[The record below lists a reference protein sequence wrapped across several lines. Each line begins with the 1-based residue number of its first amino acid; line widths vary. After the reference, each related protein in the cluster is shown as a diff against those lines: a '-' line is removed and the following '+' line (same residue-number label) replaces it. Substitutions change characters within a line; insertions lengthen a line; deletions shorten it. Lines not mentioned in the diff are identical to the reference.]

1 MIRVVLPFHL
11 RRLAG
16 VEGEVSVD
24 VSGPVTQSSLL
35 DAVEAAYPVLKGTIR
50 DRQTRRRRPLLRFF
64 ACGED
69 HSDDPPDTALPERVA
84 SGEEPFL
91 IVGSIAGG

>member
-16 VEGEVSVD
+16 VEGEVTVE
-24 VSGPVTQSSLL
+24 VSGSVTQSSVL

-50 DRQTRRRRPLLRFF
+50 DRETRRRRPLLRLF

-69 HSDDPPDTALPERVA
+69 HSDDLPDTPLPSRVA
-84 SGEEPFL
+84 SGEEPFMV
-91 IVGSIAGG
+91 VGSIAGG

>member
-1 MIRVVLPFHL
+1 MIRVALPYHL

-24 VSGPVTQSSLL
+24 VSGAVTQSSVL

-50 DRQTRRRRPLLRFF
+50 DRETRRRRALLRFF

-69 HSDDPPDTALPERVA
+69 HSDDPPDALLPERVA
-84 SGEEPFL
+84 SGEEPF
-91 IVGSIAGG
+91 IVVGSIAGG

>member
-69 HSDDPPDTALPERVA
+69 HSDDAPDTPLPERVA
-84 SGEEPFL
+84 SGDEPFMV
-91 IVGSIAGG
+91 VGSIAGG